1 MLKSLNYCYK
11 NKKAV
16 SLFCNRND
24 TEQHL
29 TGFIGKV
36 NDSEVLIYHI
46 TNCGYY
52 DGYILKR
59 IDDIFRIDYEGEYE
73 KRIQMLYEYRNQA
86 HREIDTFDDD
96 NDQIFF
102 SLLDFAIEND
112 YIVSLEFENNYVSG
126 IVNGYSDDV
135 LYLSIVDDMGKEDG
149 ISIINIDDVL
159 TVDVDSDEE
168 QILKILRTHTKDNN

>member
-73 KRIQMLYEYRNQA
+73 KKFKCCMNIGIKHIEKSIHLTMIMIRYSFHYWI
-86 HREIDTFDDD
+86 
-96 NDQIFF
+96 
-102 SLLDFAIEND
+102 LL
-112 YIVSLEFENNYVSG
+112 
-126 IVNGYSDDV
+126 
-135 LYLSIVDDMGKEDG
+135 
-149 ISIINIDDVL
+149 
-159 TVDVDSDEE
+159 
-168 QILKILRTHTKDNN
+168 